1 MAKLEKVD
9 LGSSYKGISA
19 TTLQNYDSIRTSIQK
34 GVDTKNA
41 RIAAEDAEIQ
51 RAAAET
57 ERVLRDAQRLAAN
70 NNSEVNRTA
79 VNYAQAASQKMLAM
93 TNLYKSG
100 RMKSDQFLTGRANI
114 DKGAE
119 AVNYIINNIDTKRK
133 EVMARMET
141 NIEGSDSLSQAQ
153 ELEQYIGEQLGG
165 FGNFNENNILV
176 DDNGQTFFAKSDG
189 KGGISTNPADF
200 TEVTGAVSQMQIKY
214 DNFDLASY
222 ASGIAGDLAT
232 VDLGFRHGMYSSVSD
247 ALQKSPRK
255 KHIDKFINDKWGE
268 LSSNVYNV
276 TSIISDQMEGF
287 GGYTMDKAEADK
299 DPTKILIKKNSAGTG
314 GSYDGVDETHKN
326 FKEWSKKAKE
336 KYESEI
342 IAQVDR
348 TTKARAKTPYK
359 FDKNSYE
366 ARQAKDQKVQLTSM
380 LGSVF
385 NSGLVPD
392 GAGGMVPDVS
402 GMNAAVAQLE
412 GIAIDR
418 PDGKKTEINKVERTN
433 TGVRMTVT
441 DIVID
446 ETVDEN
452 GNVKTNKIEKPRVRE
467 IDFADF
473 NNDDFVSTL
482 YTHIYGEVVPA
493 EIMNAYR
500 RSPGYA
506 TIDQNKASQFMQ
518 NDGSGRT
525 FISADDAGKS
535 GGLPYF
541 MRFMGGTASGNMNTG
556 AGTSNATTGVNF
568 TNLPGPTGVTGPQGV
583 TGPAGT
589 PTP

>member
-9 LGSSYKGISA
+9 LGSSYQGVSA

-41 RIAAEDAEIQ
+41 RIAAEDEEIQ

-57 ERVLRDAQRLAAN
+57 EKVLRDAQRTAAN

-100 RMKSDQFLTGRANI
+100 RMKSNEFLTGRANI

-119 AVNYIINNIDTKRK
+119 SVNYIINNIDAKRK

-141 NIEGSDSLSQAQ
+141 KMDGSESLSQAQ
-153 ELEQYIGEQLGG
+153 ELEQYIGAQLGG
-165 FGNFNENNILV
+165 FGNFNENNIIV
-176 DDNGQTFFAKSDG
+176 SDNGQTFFAKADG

-200 TEVTGAVSQMQIKY
+200 TEVSGAVSQMQIKY
-214 DNFDLASY
+214 DNFDLASFS
-222 ASGIAGDLAT
+222 SGIANDLAK

-287 GGYTMDKAEADK
+287 GGYTMDKKEADAN
-299 DPTKILIKKNSAGTG
+299 PSKILIKKNSAGTG
-314 GSYDGVDETHKN
+314 GSYDGVDEDHKN
-326 FKEWSKKAKE
+326 FKAWKEKAKE

-359 FDKNSYE
+359 FDKEQYK
-366 ARQAKDQKVQLTSM
+366 ARQAKDREVQTLGIF
-380 LGSVF
+380 GSVF
-385 NSGLVPD
+385 NSGLVGD
-392 GAGGMVPDVS
+392 GMGGMIPNIS
-402 GMNAAVAQLE
+402 GMKSAVGQLE
-412 GIAIDR
+412 GTSFKRDDM
-418 PDGKKTEINKVERTN
+418 PQGSSTVINTVERTN
-433 TGVRMTVT
+433 TGVVIEVT

-446 ETVDEN
+446 ETVDAST
-452 GNVKTNKIEKPRVRE
+452 GKVTTNKIEKPRTRE
-467 IDFADF
+467 IDFADLS
-473 NNDDFVSTL
+473 NDDFVSIL
-482 YTHIYGEVVPA
+482 YTHIYGRPPSAEV
-493 EIMNAYR
+493 MNSYR
-500 RSPGYA
+500 RSPGYS

-518 NDGSGRT
+518 NDGGGRT
-525 FISADDAGKS
+525 FVSADDAS
-535 GGLPYF
+535 NSQLPYF
-541 MRFMGGTASGNMNTG
+541 MQFMGGTADGNMNTG
-556 AGTSNATTGVNF
+556 IGTSNATTGF
-568 TNLPGPTGVTGPQGV
+568 KFGDLGPSGATGATGA
-583 TGPAGT
+583 AGT
-589 PTP
+589 P

>member
-9 LGSSYKGISA
+9 LGSSYQGVSA

-57 ERVLRDAQRLAAN
+57 EKVLRDAQRTAAN

-79 VNYAQAASQKMLAM
+79 VDYAQAASQKMLAM

-100 RMKSDQFLTGRANI
+100 RMKSNEFLTGRANI

-119 AVNYIINNIDTKRK
+119 SVNYIINNIDAKRK

-141 NIEGSDSLSQAQ
+141 NMEGSESLSQAQ
-153 ELEQYIGEQLGG
+153 ELEQYIGAQLGG
-165 FGNFNENNILV
+165 FGNFNQNNIIV
-176 DDNGQTFFAKSDG
+176 SDNGQTFFAKADG
-189 KGGISTNPADF
+189 NGGISTNPADF
-200 TEVTGAVSQMQIKY
+200 TEVSGAVSQMQIKY
-214 DNFDLASY
+214 DNFDLASFS
-222 ASGIAGDLAT
+222 SGIAEDLAK

-287 GGYTMDKAEADK
+287 EGYTMDKATADSN
-299 DPTKILIKKNSAGTG
+299 PNMILIKKNSAGTG
-314 GSYDGVDETHKN
+314 GSYDGVDEDHKN
-326 FKEWSKKAKE
+326 FKAWKEKAKE

-348 TTKARAKTPYK
+348 KTVARAKTQNK
-359 FDKNSYE
+359 FNKDQYE
-366 ARQAKDQKVQLTSM
+366 VTQAKDQKVQLTGM

-385 NSGLVPD
+385 NSGLVPN
-392 GAGGMVPDVS
+392 GMGGMVPDIAA
-402 GMNAAVAQLE
+402 MNAAVGQLE
-412 GIAIDR
+412 GIAVDR

-433 TGVRMTVT
+433 TGIRMTVT

-446 ETVDEN
+446 ETIDEST
-452 GNVKTNKIEKPRVRE
+452 GLVKTNKIEKPRVRE
-467 IDFADF
+467 ITFKDMD
-473 NNDDFVSTL
+473 NDNFVKTL
-482 YTHIYGEVVPA
+482 YTHIYGEVLPA
-493 EIMNAYR
+493 EIMNAYK

-506 TIDQNKASQFMQ
+506 DIDQNKASQFMQ

-525 FISADDAGKS
+525 FISEDEAS
-535 GGLPYF
+535 NSTLPFF
-541 MRFMGGTASGNMNTG
+541 MNYMGDMNTG
-556 AGTSNATTGVNF
+556 TGTSNATTGFKFGDLNSG
-568 TNLPGPTGVTGPQGV
+568 LSGATGQQGV
-583 TGPAGT
+583 TGAAGT
-589 PTP
+589 PTQ